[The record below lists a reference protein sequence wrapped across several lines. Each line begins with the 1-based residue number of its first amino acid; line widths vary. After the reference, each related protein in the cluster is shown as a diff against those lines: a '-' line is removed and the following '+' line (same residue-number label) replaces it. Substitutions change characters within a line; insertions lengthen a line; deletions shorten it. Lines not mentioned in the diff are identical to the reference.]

1 MKKGKVY
8 TWYVWPG
15 IGAKAAGEVRQADR
29 EGHLHYTRL
38 APDTG

>member
-15 IGAKAAGEVRQADR
+15 IGAKSSAKYGKLIGKVTFTY
-29 EGHLHYTRL
+29 G
-38 APDTG
+38 G